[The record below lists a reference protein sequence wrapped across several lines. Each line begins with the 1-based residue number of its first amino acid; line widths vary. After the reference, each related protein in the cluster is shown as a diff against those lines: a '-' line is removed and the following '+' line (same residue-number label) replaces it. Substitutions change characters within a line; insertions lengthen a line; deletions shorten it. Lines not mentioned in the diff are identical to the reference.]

1 MPLGRVTRR
10 IKPSQ
15 HAAKITRLPM
25 IQHTSLS
32 DLKRQNYI
40 HLGDKGNNV
49 SKHHNAK
56 PMFAKA
62 DEKSRQRKY
71 QKNDRS
77 LKLQR

>member
-1 MPLGRVTRR
+1 M
-10 IKPSQ
+10 
-15 HAAKITRLPM
+15 
-25 IQHTSLS
+25 TSFS

-40 HLGDKGNNV
+40 HLDDKGNNV

-62 DEKSRQRKY
+62 DEKSRPRKY

-77 LKLQR
+77 FQLQR